1 MEGPM
6 WAYEK
11 TLFGWEKLGLR
22 CGEEWIDSSDMFSS
36 T

>member
-22 CGEEWIDSSDMFSS
+22 CGEEWIDNSDMFSS